1 MRKKV
6 IEIISATNP
15 DNKDIKHDVIVLSEK
30 LPQTGPRGLILRGS
44 GMPGFLHD
52 FFKGEQ
58 WMRIQDAGDCTVS
71 GLLRFENLISHRV
84 FIGNNNGRSP

>member
-6 IEIISATNP
+6 IEIISATDPYNE
-15 DNKDIKHDVIVLSEK
+15 DIKHDVIVLSEK
-30 LPQTGPRGLILRGS
+30 LPQTAGGLILRGS
-44 GMPGFLHD
+44 EMPGFLHD